1 MNDTPKRG
9 KPAKPLDERR
19 TQHRFTL
26 DPKILSGYLK
36 YCEATGTDANRL
48 CDELLESITKGGDP
62 FKAIEYR
69 MDKTRLDLKILQD
82 QLVQMENMIT
92 EKRAQHEAT
101 IKRHDNPEYKEWLG
115 GQAKRFITDPTAK
128 KYIREA
134 ATAGQKQFGYSRDE
148 ILKDLKAL

>member
-1 MNDTPKRG
+1 MQ
-9 KPAKPLDERR
+9 AKPLDERR

-82 QLVQMENMIT
+82 QLVQQENLLAEMRPLYEST
-92 EKRAQHEAT
+92 A
-101 IKRHDNPEYKEWLG
+101 KRHDNPEYNEWLSA
-115 GQAKRFITDPTAK
+115 QATRFNTDPGTRK
-128 KYIREA
+128 FIREV
-134 ATAGQKQFGYSRDE
+134 ATAGRKQFGYNRDE
-148 ILKDLKAL
+148 ILKDLKEL